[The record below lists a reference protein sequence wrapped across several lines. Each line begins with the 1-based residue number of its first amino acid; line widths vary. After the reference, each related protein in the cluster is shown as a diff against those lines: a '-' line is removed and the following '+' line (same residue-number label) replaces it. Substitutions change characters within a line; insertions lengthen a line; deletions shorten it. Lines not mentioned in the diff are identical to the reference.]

1 MIIGPG
7 ILNGGTSWLGRLL
20 IISGFLAG
28 VKLDGLTLLPGRR
41 SCEMGRSASG
51 LGGFC
56 GWWAESDFWREN
68 LPGGPD
74 L

>member
-7 ILNGGTSWLGRLL
+7 ILNGGTSWLGQLL
-20 IISGFLAG
+20 IISEFLAG

-41 SCEMGRSASG
+41 SCEVGRSASG

-56 GWWAESDFWREN
+56 G
-68 LPGGPD
+68 
-74 L
+74 